1 MNLYLYLQGGLG
13 NQMFQYAA
21 GLSALKEYSE
31 FDNLILDT
39 SFYKNQKRKVIEN
52 GLTGRG
58 YDLDLL
64 NIKYTDIEEAPE
76 GATMLQGWFQD
87 IKEFEN
93 VIDQVKEQFV
103 FSVNFP
109 DNIISLYNQIK
120 SKENSVCIHI
130 RRGDFINNP
139 TAYKHNEHLSVEY
152 YNKSMDIMENLY
164 DNLNYYV
171 FSDDIDWC
179 KDNIKSN
186 NHNIY
191 FVDDMYCGERDS
203 GHMYLMEACNNH
215 IIANSTFSWWA
226 AFLAESKCVIGPQ
239 KWLVND
245 DTYDIMLS
253 NWIKL

>member
-76 GATMLQGWFQD
+76 GATILQGWFQD

-120 SKENSVCIHI
+120 SKVC
-130 RRGDFINNP
+130 
-139 TAYKHNEHLSVEY
+139 
-152 YNKSMDIMENLY
+152 
-164 DNLNYYV
+164 
-171 FSDDIDWC
+171 
-179 KDNIKSN
+179 
-186 NHNIY
+186 
-191 FVDDMYCGERDS
+191 
-203 GHMYLMEACNNH
+203 
-215 IIANSTFSWWA
+215 
-226 AFLAESKCVIGPQ
+226 
-239 KWLVND
+239 
-245 DTYDIMLS
+245 
-253 NWIKL
+253 